1 MEKEL
6 NQEQLQELAKCIKA
20 LQRMQKKVDAIMCN
34 IDECEDA
41 PLDCA
46 WWTIKET
53 IDYLN
58 TAIDVYQSE
67 NM

>member
-6 NQEQLQELAKCIKA
+6 TMHQKQQLAKYAKQLKNMMKTI
-20 LQRMQKKVDAIMCN
+20 DAIMCD
-34 IDECEDA
+34 IDEYDDR

-46 WWTIKET
+46 YFTIGET

-58 TAIDVYQSE
+58 TAINVY
-67 NM
+67 

>member
-6 NQEQLQELAKCIKA
+6 NQEQLQELAKCIKS
-20 LQRMQKKVDAIMCN
+20 LQRIQKKVDAIMCN
-34 IDECEDA
+34 IDEYEDR

-46 WWTIKET
+46 YFTIGET

-58 TAIDVYQSE
+58 TAINVY
-67 NM
+67 